1 MEPPN
6 KGLFRGNIASLCFR
20 LCVSLSLSIGRIL
33 FGGYDDYAIR
43 VWDVIKVI
51 YTSFEPKPKIINK
64 GSIRRIRADRVG
76 IFKVPGDCASVY

>member
-6 KGLFRGNIASLCFR
+6 KGLFRGNIASLCFS

-43 VWDVIKVI
+43 VWDVIKVN
-51 YTSFEPKPKIINK
+51 SFEPKLINK